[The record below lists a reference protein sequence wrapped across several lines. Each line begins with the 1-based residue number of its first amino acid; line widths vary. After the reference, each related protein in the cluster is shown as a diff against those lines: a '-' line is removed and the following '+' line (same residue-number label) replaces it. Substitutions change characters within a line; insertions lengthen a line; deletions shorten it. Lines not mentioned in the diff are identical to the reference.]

1 MPTSQQKTDTRLNGY
16 VDKAL
21 FGLLAIMIGWQQ
33 MQSNST
39 KDDIKQLDTR
49 VLYLY
54 TNTVSKTELK
64 DTEER
69 ITKNVEAIRSDIKG
83 LLQMY
88 VGDMV
93 RNQKRQ

>member
-1 MPTSQQKTDTRLNGY
+1 MAATPENANNRLNGY

-21 FGLLAIMIGWQQ
+21 FATLSLIIGLQQ
-33 MQSNST
+33 MQAM
-39 KDDIKQLDTR
+39 DIKSDHKELEGR

-54 TNTVSKTELK
+54 TNTVSKSELK

-93 RNQKRQ
+93 RNQKR